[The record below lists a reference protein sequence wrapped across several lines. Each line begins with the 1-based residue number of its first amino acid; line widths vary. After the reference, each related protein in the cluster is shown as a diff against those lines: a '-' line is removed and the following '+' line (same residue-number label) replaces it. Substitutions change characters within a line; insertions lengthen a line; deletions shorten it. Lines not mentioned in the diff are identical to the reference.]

1 MATKLH
7 RETDTRFIKRG
18 NKLRRMK
25 PYRTY
30 QEFFVSKDGFY
41 LRTVYSFKFSFPTI
55 KIEKVVPSLAQSLS
69 QVKLN
74 FRS

>member
-1 MATKLH
+1 
-7 RETDTRFIKRG
+7 
-18 NKLRRMK
+18 MK

-30 QEFFVSKDGFY
+30 QPFFVSKDGFY
-41 LRTVYSFKFSFPTI
+41 LRTAYSFKSSFPTI

-69 QVKLN
+69 QVKFN